1 MGSNKV
7 HLKGNLYKIKM
18 PSRGTFRYAIKK
30 SDGKFKFIS
39 FSSARSRGARMK
51 PPKMR
56 KTTKRRR
63 RRRRSS
69 YRK

>member
-1 MGSNKV
+1 MGGNKV
-7 HLKGNLYKIKM
+7 HLKGNLYKIRM

-39 FSSARSRGARMK
+39 FARARSRGAYTK

-56 KTTKRRR
+56 KTTRKRRR
-63 RRRRSS
+63 RS
-69 YRK
+69 YR